1 MTGFL
6 LLVIALIIYG
16 SLYPFAFDFHRA
28 GNPLTVLLHSGPAGF
43 DGFVLRDTV
52 INLLLYMPLG
62 LAAFLAV
69 VRRHSRAAA
78 LGAAVLLGVAVSSC
92 LEMLQVYDA
101 QRVCS
106 LYDVFTNSVGACC
119 GAMAALVFRP
129 KLELLTAG
137 RKGAQ
142 PRAALVLVLFWFAY
156 QLFPF
161 FPVLSR
167 TRLHAGLAGLIG
179 AGGSSW
185 AEVWVAAAGWFVVA
199 LALQAL
205 LRRFRGWCLAAA
217 MLCLPARFFIVSRAP
232 RLDECLGA
240 ALALVLWSAVGAG
253 ARLRAGF
260 WMLLSAIAVRE
271 LEPLHF
277 LTSAQR
283 FSWIPF
289 AASLGADR
297 QPAMVVLF
305 GKAFYYGAG
314 VWLGHVRGWSYARAA
329 LAMAAVLAVLEWA
342 QRYLPGRSPEITDS
356 FLALLMGLI
365 LWFVG
370 DAGSKNKKAV
380 GPVRRDLTPR

>member
-1 MTGFL
+1 VTGIL
-6 LLVIALIIYG
+6 LLVIALIVYG

-28 GNPLTVLLHSGPAGF
+28 GNPLTILLHSWPAGF
-43 DGFVLRDTV
+43 DRFVLRDTV
-52 INLLLYMPLG
+52 INVLLYTPLG
-62 LAAFLAV
+62 VGAFLV
-69 VRRHSRAAA
+69 VARRHSLAAA
-78 LGAAVLLGVAVSSC
+78 LGAAVLLGVALSSC

-101 QRVCS
+101 QRRCS

-129 KLELLTAG
+129 KLERVTAG
-137 RKGAQ
+137 RNGAH
-142 PRAALVLVLFWFAY
+142 PKAALVLVLFWFAY

-167 TRLHAGLAGLIG
+167 TRLRAGIAGLIG
-179 AGGSSW
+179 AAGSSW
-185 AEVWVAAAGWFVVA
+185 AEVWVAAAGWFVAA
-199 LALQAL
+199 LALEAL
-205 LRRFRGWCLAAA
+205 LHRLSAWRLAAA
-217 MLCLPARFFIVSRAP
+217 MLCLPARFFIVTRAL

-260 WMLLSAIAVRE
+260 WMLLSAVAVRE
-271 LEPLHF
+271 LEPLRF
-277 LTSAQR
+277 LASAQR

-289 AASLGADR
+289 AASLEAER
-297 QPAMVVLF
+297 QPAAVVLF

-314 VWLGHVRGWSYARAA
+314 VWLGHARGWSYARAA
-329 LAMAAVLAVLEWA
+329 LAMAAALAVLEWT
-342 QRYLPGRSPEITDS
+342 QRYLPGRSPEITDA

-370 DAGSKNKKAV
+370 DSRARNKKS
-380 GPVRRDLTPR
+380 GRPR

>member
-1 MTGFL
+1 VTGFL
-6 LLVIALIIYG
+6 LLVIALIVYG

-28 GNPLTVLLHSGPAGF
+28 VNPLTVLLHSWPAGF
-43 DGFVLRDTV
+43 DRFVLRDAV
-52 INLLLYMPLG
+52 INLLLYTPLG
-62 LAAFLAV
+62 VAAFLAV

-78 LGAAVLLGVAVSSC
+78 LGAALLLGMALSSC

-101 QRVCS
+101 RRMCS
-106 LYDVFTNSVGACC
+106 LFDVSTNTVGACC

-129 KLELLTAG
+129 KLERLTAG

-142 PRAALVLVLFWFAY
+142 PHAALVLVLFWFAY
-156 QLFPF
+156 QLFPL

-167 TRLHAGLAGLIG
+167 TRLRAGPAGLIG
-179 AGGSSW
+179 AAGFSW

-199 LALQAL
+199 LVLEAL
-205 LRRFRGWCLAAA
+205 LHRLRAWHLAAA

-232 RLDECLGA
+232 RLDEFLGA
-240 ALALVLWSAVGAG
+240 ALALIIWSAVGAG

-260 WMLLSAIAVRE
+260 WMLLSAVAMRE

-277 LTSAQR
+277 LASAQP

-289 AASLGADR
+289 AASLEAGR
-297 QPAMVVLF
+297 QPAVVVLF
-305 GKAFYYGAG
+305 EKAFYYGAG
-314 VWLGHVRGWSYARAA
+314 VWLGHARGWTYARAA
-329 LAMAAVLAVLEWA
+329 TAMAAILAVLEWT
-342 QRYLPGRSPEITDS
+342 QRYLPGRSPEITDA

-370 DAGSKNKKAV
+370 SGRAKNKKS
-380 GPVRRDLTPR
+380 GRPR